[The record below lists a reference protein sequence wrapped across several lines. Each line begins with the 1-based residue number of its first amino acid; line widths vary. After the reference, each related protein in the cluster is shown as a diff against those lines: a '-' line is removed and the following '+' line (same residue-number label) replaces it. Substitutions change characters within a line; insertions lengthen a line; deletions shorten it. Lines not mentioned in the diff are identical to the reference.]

1 MGSLL
6 FRWLINTLALF
17 IVTYVVPGITA
28 DSIVTLLIAALVLG
42 LLNAIVRPI
51 LFWLTLPLT
60 IVTLGIFL
68 IVLNAIMLELTD
80 VLVPGFA
87 ISSFLAAFVGAVILG
102 VLSLIT
108 NRFGKDNKK

>member
-17 IVTYVVPGITA
+17 VVTYVVPGITA